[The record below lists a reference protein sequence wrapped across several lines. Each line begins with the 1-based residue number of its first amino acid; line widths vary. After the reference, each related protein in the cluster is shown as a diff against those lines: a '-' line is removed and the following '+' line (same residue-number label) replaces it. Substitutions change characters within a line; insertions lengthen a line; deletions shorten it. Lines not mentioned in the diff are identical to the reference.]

1 MSNKILLRKGLNIPL
16 KGSAINQIAR
26 SISPDILAV
35 KPTDFKGLNPKL
47 LIKEGDPVKAGTP
60 VMADKKNPEIL
71 ICSPV
76 SGIVKEIVRGEKR
89 KLLQILIESDK
100 RQEYEH
106 STAPEIRKNGTAEQI
121 KSALLS
127 SGLWPLIKQR
137 PYGTIADPAKEPKA
151 IFISGFDSAPLAADL
166 DYAMKG
172 DFENMQAGIDA
183 LSKLT
188 HGGVHIG
195 LHADTFAGS
204 PMHRL
209 ERAKIHVF
217 DGPHPA
223 GNVGVQIHHIS
234 PINKGETVWTLD
246 LYTLAAIGRLLI
258 KGTFDLRRVVA
269 VAGPKVKSPA
279 YIETLP
285 GMAVRSIADMA
296 DTTSEV
302 RYGDHVGVRFISGN
316 VLTGDNVGV
325 DGYTGIF
332 HNTITI
338 MAEGNYR
345 EMFGWI
351 KPLRAKK
358 FSISRSYFS
367 WLMPNKKYNLDTNLN
382 GGERAFV
389 VTGVYEKVLP
399 MDILPM
405 YLFKA
410 ILAEDIDKMEQLG
423 IYEII
428 EEDVALCE
436 FVCPSKAEI
445 QDIVSKGINIMIKEM
460 S

>member
-16 KGSAINQIAR
+16 KGSASNQIAR

-47 LIKEGDPVKAGTP
+47 LVKEGDLVKAGTP
-60 VMADKKNPEIL
+60 VIADKKNPEIL
-71 ICSPV
+71 ICSPA
-76 SGIVKEIVRGEKR
+76 SGTVKEIVRGEKR
-89 KLLQILIESDK
+89 KLLQILIQADK
-100 RQEYEH
+100 KQEYEH
-106 STAPEIRKNGTAEQI
+106 SGAHEICKTGKPQELKDT
-121 KSALLS
+121 LLA
-127 SGLWPLIKQR
+127 SGLWVLIKQR
-137 PYGTIADPAKEPKA
+137 PYGTIADPSKEPKA
-151 IFISGFDSAPLAADL
+151 IFISGFDSAPLAADM
-166 DYAMKG
+166 DYAMKNEF
-172 DFENMQAGIDA
+172 DNMQMGVNI
-183 LSKLT
+183 LSKLSK
-188 HGGVHIG
+188 GGVHIG

-209 ERAKIHVF
+209 EKAKIHVF

-223 GNVGVQIHHIS
+223 GNVGIQIHHIS

-246 LYTLAAIGRLLI
+246 LYALAAIGRLFN
-258 KGTFDLRRVVA
+258 KGVFDLRRVIA
-269 VAGPKVKSPA
+269 VAGPKAKKPA
-279 YIETLP
+279 YVETLP
-285 GMAVRSIADMA
+285 GMAIKEISDFADSA
-296 DTTSEV
+296 NEV
-302 RYGDHVGVRFISGN
+302 RYGDEVGVRYISGN
-316 VLTGDNVGV
+316 VLTGENAGI
-325 DGYTGIF
+325 DGYTGMF
-332 HNTITI
+332 HNVITI

-351 KPLRAKK
+351 KPLRSKK

-367 WLMPNKKYNLDTNLN
+367 WLMPNKQYNLDTNLN

-399 MDILPM
+399 MDILPL

-410 ILAEDIDKMEQLG
+410 ILADDIDKMEQLG
-423 IYEII
+423 IYEVI

-445 QDIVSKGINIMIKEM
+445 QDIVSKGINTMIKEM

>member
-1 MSNKILLRKGLNIPL
+1 MSNKLFLRKGLNIPIE
-16 KGSAINQIAR
+16 GIAANQIAR

-35 KPTDFKGLNPKL
+35 KPTDFKGFNPKL
-47 LIKEGDPVKAGTP
+47 LVKEGDPVKAGTP

-71 ICSPV
+71 ICSPA

-89 KLLQILIESDK
+89 KLLQILIETDK
-100 RQEYEH
+100 KQEYQH
-106 STAPEIRKNGTAEQI
+106 SSAPDLRKEGSASDI
-121 KSALLS
+121 KSALLA

-137 PYGTIADPAKEPKA
+137 PYGTIADPTKEPKA
-151 IFISGFDSAPLAADL
+151 IFISGFDYAPLAAEMN
-166 DYAMKG
+166 YVMKG
-172 DFENMQAGIDA
+172 DFENMQLGIDV

-188 HGGVHIG
+188 NGGIHMG

-209 ERAKIHVF
+209 ERSMVHVF

-234 PINKGETVWTLD
+234 PINKGDIVWTLD
-246 LYTLAAIGRLLI
+246 LYTLAAIGRLFN
-258 KGTFDLRRVVA
+258 KGVFDLRRVVA
-269 VAGPKVKSPA
+269 VAGPKVKNPA
-279 YIETLP
+279 YIDTLP
-285 GMAVRSIADMA
+285 GMAIKEISDMV
-296 DTTSEV
+296 DTNSEV
-302 RYGDHVGVRFISGN
+302 RYGDQVGTRYISGN
-316 VLTGDNVGV
+316 VLTGENVGI
-325 DGYTGIF
+325 DGYTGVF
-332 HNTITI
+332 HNVITI

-367 WLMPNKKYNLDTNLN
+367 WLMPNKQYNLDTNLN
-382 GGERAFV
+382 GGERSFV
-389 VTGVYEKVLP
+389 MTGVYEKVLP

-410 ILAEDIDKMEQLG
+410 ILAEDVDKMEQLG

-436 FVCPSKAEI
+436 FVCPSKTEI
-445 QDIVSKGINIMIKEM
+445 QDIVSRGINIMIKEM

>member
-16 KGSAINQIAR
+16 KGSATNQIAR

-35 KPTDFKGLNPKL
+35 KPTDFRGLNPKL
-47 LIKEGDPVKAGTP
+47 LVKEGDPLKAGTP
-60 VMADKKNPEIL
+60 IMADKKSPEIL
-71 ICSPV
+71 ICSPA
-76 SGIVKEIVRGEKR
+76 SGTVKEIVRGEKR
-89 KLLQILIESDK
+89 KLLQILIQTDK
-100 RQEYEH
+100 QQEYEH
-106 STAPEIRKNGTAEQI
+106 SNAPELRKSGTPQEI
-121 KSALLS
+121 KANLLS
-127 SGLWPLIKQR
+127 SGLWALIKQR

-151 IFISGFDSAPLAADL
+151 IFISGFDSAPLAADM
-166 DYAMKG
+166 DYAMRSEF
-172 DFENMQAGIDA
+172 DNMQVGADI

-188 HGGVHIG
+188 KGGVHIG

-209 ERAKIHVF
+209 ERVKIHVF

-223 GNVGVQIHHIS
+223 GNVGIQIHHIS

-246 LYTLAAIGRLLI
+246 LYTLAAIGRLFN
-258 KGTFDLRRVVA
+258 KGLFDLRRVMA
-269 VAGPKVKSPA
+269 VVGPRVKNPA

-285 GMAVRSIADMA
+285 GISMKMIADMA
-296 DTTSEV
+296 DSVAEV
-302 RYGDHVGVRFISGN
+302 RCGEDVGIRFISGN
-316 VLTGDNVGV
+316 VLTGENVGAE
-325 DGYTGIF
+325 GYTGIF
-332 HNTITI
+332 HNTITLI
-338 MAEGNYR
+338 TEGSYR

-351 KPLRAKK
+351 KPVRGKK
-358 FSISRSYFS
+358 FSVSRSYFS
-367 WLMPNKKYNLDTNLN
+367 WLMPGRKYSLDTNLN

-389 VTGVYEKVLP
+389 VTGAYEKVLP

-436 FVCPSKAEI
+436 FVCPSKTDI
-445 QDIVSKGINIMIKEM
+445 QDIVTRGISIMIKEM

>member
-1 MSNKILLRKGLNIPL
+1 MSNKLFLRKGLNIPIE
-16 KGSAINQIAR
+16 GIAANQIAR

-35 KPTDFKGLNPKL
+35 KPTDFRGFNPRL
-47 LIKEGDPVKAGTP
+47 LVKEGDPVKAGTP
-60 VMADKKNPEIL
+60 VMSDKRNPEIL
-71 ICSPV
+71 ICSPA

-89 KLLQILIESDK
+89 KLLQILIETDK
-100 RQEYEH
+100 KQEYEH
-106 STAPEIRKNGTAEQI
+106 SNAPDLRKEGSASAI
-121 KSALLS
+121 KSALLA

-137 PYGTIADPAKEPKA
+137 PYGTIADPTKEPKA
-151 IFISGFDSAPLAADL
+151 IFISGFDYAPLAAEMN
-166 DYAMKG
+166 YVMKG
-172 DFENMQAGIDA
+172 DFENMQLGIDV

-188 HGGVHIG
+188 NGGIHMG

-209 ERAKIHVF
+209 ERAMVHVF

-234 PINKGETVWTLD
+234 PINKGDIVWTLD
-246 LYTLAAIGRLLI
+246 LYTLASIGRLFN
-258 KGTFDLRRVVA
+258 KGVFDLRRVVA
-269 VAGPKVKSPA
+269 VAGPKVKNPA
-279 YIETLP
+279 YIDTLP
-285 GMAVRSIADMA
+285 GMAIKEISDMV
-296 DTTSEV
+296 DTNSEV
-302 RYGDHVGVRFISGN
+302 RYGDQVGTRYISGN
-316 VLTGDNVGV
+316 VLTGENVGI
-325 DGYTGIF
+325 DGYTGVF
-332 HNTITI
+332 HNVITI

-367 WLMPNKKYNLDTNLN
+367 WLMPNKQYNLDTNLN
-382 GGERAFV
+382 GGERSFV
-389 VTGVYEKVLP
+389 MTGVYEKVLP

-410 ILAEDIDKMEQLG
+410 ILAEDVDKMEQLG

-436 FVCPSKAEI
+436 FVCPSKTEI
-445 QDIVSKGINIMIKEM
+445 QDIVSRGINIMIKEM

>member
-16 KGSAINQIAR
+16 KGSAVNQIAR

-35 KPTDFKGLNPKL
+35 KPTDFKGLNSKL
-47 LIKEGDPVKAGTP
+47 LIKEGDSVKAGTP
-60 VMADKKNPEIL
+60 ILADKKHPEIL
-71 ICSPV
+71 ICSPA

-89 KLLQILIESDK
+89 KLLQILIQADK
-100 RQEYEH
+100 KQEYVH
-106 STAPEIRKNGTAEQI
+106 SNAHEICKNGTAQEL
-121 KSALLS
+121 KEALLT
-127 SGLWPLIKQR
+127 SGLWAMIKQR

-151 IFISGFDSAPLAADL
+151 IFISGFDSAPLAADM
-166 DYAMKG
+166 DYAMKSEF
-172 DFENMQAGIDA
+172 DNMQMGVNI
-183 LSKLT
+183 LSKLSK
-188 HGGVHIG
+188 GGVHIG

-209 ERAKIHVF
+209 EKAKIHIF

-246 LYTLAAIGRLLI
+246 LYTLAAIGKLFN
-258 KGTFDLRRVVA
+258 KGVYDLKRVIA
-269 VAGPKVKSPA
+269 VAGPKAKKPA
-279 YIETLP
+279 YVETLP
-285 GMAVRSIADMA
+285 GMAIREIADLA
-296 DTTSEV
+296 DTTNEV
-302 RYGDHVGVRFISGN
+302 RYGDEVGVRYISGN
-316 VLTGDNVGV
+316 VLTGDNVGI
-325 DGYTGIF
+325 DGYTGTF
-332 HNTITI
+332 HNVITI

-351 KPLRAKK
+351 KPLRDKK

-367 WLMPNKKYNLDTNLN
+367 WLMPNKQYNLDTNLN

-399 MDILPM
+399 MDILPL

-423 IYEII
+423 IYEVI

-436 FVCPSKAEI
+436 FVCPSKSDI
-445 QDIVSKGINIMIKEM
+445 QDIVSRGINIMIKEM